1 MMDKELL
8 RKADIFS
15 GALVILTGVLIVG
28 FALQMPMKDSYGG
41 VQNVWYVSPAL
52 FPLFVGAMLILLG
65 GGLIRTALKA
75 VGLEGLQ
82 RVVTFFKGRELGIYL
97 RSEESV
103 RYYGVVLVLL
113 GFVFLLV
120 PRVDF
125 FPAAI
130 LFLLVLFAM
139 YYCTD
144 HAFLCR
150 LLRWTLGW
158 LAGYVLLFV
167 SGLDGVIG
175 KMIPRS
181 GDWLTMALIVVLA
194 MATRKA
200 VGLDPERKRRLRISL
215 LVAVTAPCVVGVIF
229 KYFLLVPMPSEGVIV
244 QALDTIW
251 YMEF

>member
-15 GALVILTGVLIVG
+15 GGLVILAGLLIVG

-65 GGLIRTALKA
+65 SGLIRTALKA
-75 VGLEGLQ
+75 VGLEGVQ
-82 RVVTFFKGRELGIYL
+82 KVVAFLRGKELGVYL

-103 RYYGVVLVLL
+103 RYYGVVVTLL

-130 LFLLVLFAM
+130 LFLLGLFAM

-144 HAFLCR
+144 HTFLTR
-150 LLRWTLGW
+150 LLRWTLGC
-158 LAGYVLLFV
+158 LAGYILLFV
-167 SGLDGVIG
+167 SGLESLIGRVIAR
-175 KMIPRS
+175 P
-181 GDWLTMALIVVLA
+181 GDWLTMALIVLLA
-194 MATRKA
+194 IATRKA
-200 VGLDPERKRRLRISL
+200 VGQDPERKRRLRISL
-215 LVAVTAPCVVGVIF
+215 LIAVVAPCVVGIIF
-229 KYFLLVPMPSEGVIV
+229 KYFLLVPMPSEGLIV
-244 QALDTIW
+244 QVLDTIW